1 MFFFQIFQPV
11 RNGTS
16 GSTGWFWPFW
26 QRIPC
31 GTTLSLLPLFFYIC
45 ILIVGTLVFIYWYHV
60 YYITNMIYLIWLF
73 PLVLLS
79 LKKYTLLLLSI
90 LPEMEMS
97 IMIYSFSVKIPGWK
111 MCRDWCSH
119 DYLICCPVSGL
130 TFISFYI
137 HT

>member
-1 MFFFQIFQPV
+1 MVPVVALVGFGLFDRGFPVVPLLHFYPYFF
-11 RNGTS
+11 TYA
-16 GSTGWFWPFW
+16 ST
-26 QRIPC
+26 
-31 GTTLSLLPLFFYIC
+31 
-45 ILIVGTLVFIYWYHV
+45 LIVGTLVFIYWYHV

-73 PLVLLS
+73 PLVLCHS
-79 LKKYTLLLLSI
+79 KNRSFFLLSI

-119 DYLICCPVSGL
+119 DYLICCLVSGL